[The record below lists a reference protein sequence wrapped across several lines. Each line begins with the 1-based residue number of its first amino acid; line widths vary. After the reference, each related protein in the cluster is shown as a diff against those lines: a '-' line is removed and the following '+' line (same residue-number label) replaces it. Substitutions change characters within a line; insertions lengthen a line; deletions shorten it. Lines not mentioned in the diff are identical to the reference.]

1 MQIWDSFVHIRVQTA
16 PKGPFSESGGGY
28 GGVCLAG
35 ISWGVG
41 SRSIVFDGSL
51 KCMRHRFLSLLLC
64 LFVCIPALAQER
76 RASLFCGA
84 SHNYYC
90 TPEQEIV
97 SMRQEQLNRQ
107 RSQSVSNQ
115 QNMARYLELEQKRRA
130 VLEQELGRINRQ
142 FP

>member
-1 MQIWDSFVHIRVQTA
+1 M
-16 PKGPFSESGGGY
+16 GGGVPVHLY
-28 GGVCLAG
+28 SMAG
-35 ISWGVG
+35 
-41 SRSIVFDGSL
+41 L
-51 KCMRHRFLSLLLC
+51 MQHHLLSLFLC
-64 LFVCIPALAQER
+64 LFVCIPAFAQER
-76 RASLFCGA
+76 RASLFCGP

-107 RSQSVSNQ
+107 RSQSVNNQ